1 MNNYLIQIQD
11 LTKVHFNENSGRNFV
26 IDRLSL
32 NITKGEILTIIAPS
46 GYGKTTLLNILAK
59 LDSSF
64 TGNIVMAES
73 SNIAYMFQ
81 QELLL
86 PWRNILKNVLLGIEI
101 KEKITESHKLKAQNL
116 LKLFGLEGIEKA
128 YPHELSGGMHQRAA
142 LAQTILSQPDLLLL
156 DEPFSSLDY
165 VSKLK
170 LEIELYKIIKKEN
183 MTAIFV
189 THDIEEAIT
198 ISDRILLFREK
209 PLSNYEEFPVFM
221 EDRTDPAKVRRSQ
234 VFTDLFS
241 HLWRFFEQAD

>member
-1 MNNYLIQIQD
+1 
-11 LTKVHFNENSGRNFV
+11 
-26 IDRLSL
+26 
-32 NITKGEILTIIAPS
+32 
-46 GYGKTTLLNILAK
+46 
-59 LDSSF
+59 
-64 TGNIVMAES
+64 MAEPC
-73 SNIAYMFQ
+73 NIAYMFQ

-86 PWRNILKNVLLGIEI
+86 PWRNILKNVLLGIEL
-101 KEKITESHKLKAQNL
+101 KETVTENHKRKAQSL
-116 LKLFGLEGIEKA
+116 LGLFGLEGIENA

-142 LAQTILSQPDLLLL
+142 LVQTILSRPDLLLL

-165 VSKLK
+165 VNKLK

-209 PLSNYEEFPVFM
+209 PLSNYDEFPIFM

-234 VFTDLFS
+234 VFTDLFA
-241 HLWRFFEQAD
+241 HLWRFFEQTD